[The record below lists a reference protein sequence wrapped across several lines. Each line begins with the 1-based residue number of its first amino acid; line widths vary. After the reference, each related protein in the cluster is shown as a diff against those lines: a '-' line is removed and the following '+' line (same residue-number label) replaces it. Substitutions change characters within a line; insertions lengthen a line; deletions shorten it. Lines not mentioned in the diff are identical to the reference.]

1 MFIIDRN
8 LVVPTN
14 KLTAPHFG
22 SVTSDDIRATHSG
35 ECVSST
41 WFSRARCEGAG
52 EGAGEGTQEVVM
64 CEREEEEAELEVW
77 VMSTV
82 GTYMW
87 EVRLGT
93 MEGDEKLLVRSPEHV
108 LILAGAAAAEG
119 SDSEDCSILVCWR
132 DVFVDMLLVCK
143 Y

>member
-1 MFIIDRN
+1 
-8 LVVPTN
+8 
-14 KLTAPHFG
+14 
-22 SVTSDDIRATHSG
+22 
-35 ECVSST
+35 
-41 WFSRARCEGAG
+41 
-52 EGAGEGTQEVVM
+52 M